1 MNTDQ
6 KATAAES
13 AQIEIKH
20 NISAPQSPSPA
31 DAALPPLPLPSLVV
45 WHAWF
50 EHAGLKCKA
59 NVPRGDYVAFF
70 VT

>member
-31 DAALPPLPLPSLVV
+31 DATLSPLPLPSLVV

-50 EHAGLKCKA
+50 EHADLKCKA
-59 NVPRGDYVAFF
+59 NVSRGD
-70 VT
+70 